1 MGSNVSSITGG
12 LDLHPKTNLSF
23 PYGQNMEQ
31 LQTHD
36 LGKED
41 MK

>member
-1 MGSNVSSITGG
+1 MSSMTGG
-12 LDLHPKTNLSF
+12 LDLHPETNLSF
-23 PYGQNMEQ
+23 TYGQNREQ